1 MCRYTDIRDPSS
13 EQCRALCHVLKQRW
27 LWVMKGGALL
37 PYNDLLIQGGA
48 GPFQCRIPAVFP
60 KANARAQSHGGV
72 PALSVWAGFSS
83 PSFVSSV
90 ESTTLS
96 KHWLSLEFAALWK
109 LLIAQLLGCLVVSL
123 LRFLCVL
130 FISIPFLPCVPRFVF
145 VLEWCFSP
153 AFNRHG
159 SVWFFQEVLW
169 GTTECFPSETS
180 SLLVISHTTMAFF
193 SFDLISRHAI
203 NGLRIYQAKPVY
215 ICE

>member
-37 PYNDLLIQGGA
+37 PYSDLLIQGGA

-60 KANARAQSHGGV
+60 KANARAQNHGGV

-90 ESTTLS
+90 ESTTSS

-109 LLIAQLLGCLVVSL
+109 LLIAKLLRCLLVSL

-130 FISIPFLPCVPRFVF
+130 SLHLHPILALCSTFCFCPGMMFQSCLQSSRQRLVF
-145 VLEWCFSP
+145 PGSSVGNDGAFPIWDQQP
-153 AFNRHG
+153 ACDFTHNNG
-159 SVWFFQEVLW
+159 FF
-169 GTTECFPSETS
+169 
-180 SLLVISHTTMAFF
+180 
-193 SFDLISRHAI
+193 
-203 NGLRIYQAKPVY
+203 
-215 ICE
+215 